1 MKRKRKIKK
10 SRVIIV
16 IMIII
21 IILGGIG
28 YMTFNYIKKNNT
40 ELKRENIIKEINNHY
55 NEFVKTNKETKLYNS
70 NNEVVGTIGN
80 NVELSLTKE
89 KISKDTKYF
98 KITTFDDDYY
108 ISYKDVDKI
117 DKLSEINGRYKNYI
131 VFNENI
137 VTNDSTSFYD
147 ENDNL
152 LYTFNKSYELPIII
166 KDDNKYGIEFN
177 NRLLYVKK
185 DDVKEI
191 KKSNNTDKKNASGI
205 AVLNY
210 HAFYDENNADEK
222 KECTTEICHSKKQF
236 KSHLDLIKEKNM
248 LTLQTKEV
256 EMYIDGKVQLPKS
269 VLITI
274 DDGPKTKIAVDLL
287 TEYKMYATIFLVTSW
302 FDEKDYYK
310 TDYIELHSHTHNMHD
325 GGQCPGGQGGGIKC
339 LPEEEIQKDLKQSRE
354 DLGGSTVFCYPFYEY
369 NDYSIKM
376 LKKAGFTM
384 AFIGESNNSDN
395 LIHVGSNMFKLR
407 RFVIVTYT
415 TINDLNKYF
424 DQIK

>member
-1 MKRKRKIKK
+1 MKRKRKTKK

-21 IILGGIG
+21 IILSGLSYIA
-28 YMTFNYIKKNNT
+28 FNYIKNNNI
-40 ELKRENIIKEINNHY
+40 ELKKEKNIKEINSHY
-55 NEFVKTNKETKLYNS
+55 NEFVKTNKESKLYNS

-117 DKLSEINGRYKNYI
+117 DKLSEINDRYKNYI
-131 VFNENI
+131 VFNKNI

-152 LYTFNKSYELPIII
+152 LYTFNKSYDLPIII

-222 KECTTEICHSKKQF
+222 KNVLLKYVI
-236 KSHLDLIKEKNM
+236 LKN
-248 LTLQTKEV
+248 
-256 EMYIDGKVQLPKS
+256 
-269 VLITI
+269 
-274 DDGPKTKIAVDLL
+274 
-287 TEYKMYATIFLVTSW
+287 
-302 FDEKDYYK
+302 
-310 TDYIELHSHTHNMHD
+310 
-325 GGQCPGGQGGGIKC
+325 
-339 LPEEEIQKDLKQSRE
+339 
-354 DLGGSTVFCYPFYEY
+354 
-369 NDYSIKM
+369 
-376 LKKAGFTM
+376 
-384 AFIGESNNSDN
+384 N
-395 LIHVGSNMFKLR
+395 LNRIW
-407 RFVIVTYT
+407 I
-415 TINDLNKYF
+415 
-424 DQIK
+424 